1 LVLLESG
8 KMPLDSESR
17 WRLVRKEKAKKVE
30 AQASVEDIKL
40 RPVTE
45 ADMKQIAEIYNYY
58 VVNSV
63 VTFDIEPTTESTW
76 LEKFEY
82 LNSLELPFI
91 VAESASGTIF
101 GFAYVAPWR
110 QKAAYRRTVED
121 TIYLRPAAIGK
132 RIGTKLLAEL
142 IEKSRASGVREIVA
156 VISDKGADPSIALHE
171 AFGFKKQGHLAKV
184 GFKFNRWLGTVLLQ
198 KSL

>member
-1 LVLLESG
+1 LLGSEIV
-8 KMPLDSESR
+8 PLDSESR
-17 WRLVRKEKAKKVE
+17 WRLVRKLKARE
-30 AQASVEDIKL
+30 AEVDPSVEDITL
-40 RPVTE
+40 RSATAE
-45 ADMKQIAEIYNYY
+45 DMKQISEIYNYY
-58 VVNSV
+58 VTNSV
-63 VTFDIEPTTESTW
+63 VTFDIEATTEATW
-76 LEKFEY
+76 TEKLEY
-82 LNSLELPFI
+82 LEGLELPFI
-91 VAESASGTIF
+91 VAQSASGTIF

-132 RIGTKLLAEL
+132 RIGTRLLTEL
-142 IEKSRASGVREIVA
+142 IERSRAAGVKEIVA

-171 AFGFKKQGHLAKV
+171 AFGFKRQGHLAKV

>member
-1 LVLLESG
+1 LVLLGSEIV
-8 KMPLDSESR
+8 PLDSESR
-17 WRLVRKEKAKKVE
+17 WRLVRKLKARE
-30 AQASVEDIKL
+30 AEVDPSVEDITL
-40 RPVTE
+40 RSATAE
-45 ADMKQIAEIYNYY
+45 DMKQISEIYNYY
-58 VVNSV
+58 VTNSV
-63 VTFDIEPTTESTW
+63 VTFDIEATTEATW
-76 LEKFEY
+76 TEKLEY
-82 LNSLELPFI
+82 LEGLELPFI
-91 VAESASGTIF
+91 VAQSASGKIF

-132 RIGTKLLAEL
+132 RIGTRLLTEL
-142 IEKSRASGVREIVA
+142 IERSRTAGVKEIVA

-171 AFGFKKQGHLAKV
+171 AFGFKRQGHLAKV

>member
-1 LVLLESG
+1 VKLLKSKDAQGE
-8 KMPLDSESR
+8 LTVDSIELRS
-17 WRLVRKEKAKKVE
+17 AKP
-30 AQASVEDIKL
+30 ED
-40 RPVTE
+40 
-45 ADMKQIAEIYNYY
+45 AKQITEIYNYY
-58 VVNSV
+58 VINSV
-63 VTFDIEPTTESTW
+63 VTFDIEKTTEQLW
-76 LEKFEY
+76 LDKISY
-82 LNSLELPFI
+82 LDGLELPFI
-91 VAESASGTIF
+91 VAQSSSGNIL

-110 QKAAYRRTVED
+110 AKAAYKRTVEN

-132 RIGTKLLAEL
+132 RLGTKLLAEL
-142 IEKSRASGVREIVA
+142 IERSKAAGVREIVA

>member
-1 LVLLESG
+1 
-8 KMPLDSESR
+8 MPLDSESR
-17 WRLVRKEKAKKVE
+17 WRLVRKLRARE
-30 AQASVEDIKL
+30 AEVDPSVEDITL
-40 RPVTE
+40 RS
-45 ADMKQIAEIYNYY
+45 AKADDMKQIAEIYNYY
-58 VVNSV
+58 VTNSV
-63 VTFDIEPTTESTW
+63 VTFDIEATTEATW
-76 LEKFEY
+76 TEKLEY
-82 LNSLELPFI
+82 LEGLELPFI
-91 VAESASGTIF
+91 VAQSSSGTIF

-132 RIGTKLLAEL
+132 RIGTRLLTEL
-142 IEKSRASGVREIVA
+142 IERSRAAGVKEIVA

-171 AFGFKKQGHLAKV
+171 AFGFKRQGHLAKV

>member
-1 LVLLESG
+1 MLESG

-17 WRLVRKEKAKKVE
+17 WRLVRKERAKKVE

-82 LNSLELPFI
+82 LNGLELPFI

-142 IEKSRASGVREIVA
+142 IEKSRAAGVREIVA

>member
-1 LVLLESG
+1 
-8 KMPLDSESR
+8 MPLDSESR
-17 WRLVRKEKAKKVE
+17 WRLVKLLKSKG
-30 AQASVEDIKL
+30 AQEEITVDAIELRLANSQDIK
-40 RPVTE
+40 
-45 ADMKQIAEIYNYY
+45 QITEIYNYY

-63 VTFDIEPTTESTW
+63 VTFDIEKSTEASW
-76 LEKFEY
+76 QEKLDY
-82 LNSLELPFI
+82 LNGLELPFI
-91 VAESASGTIF
+91 VAQSSSGNIL

-110 QKAAYRRTVED
+110 AKAAYRRTVEN

-132 RIGTKLLAEL
+132 RLGTRLLADL
-142 IEKSRASGVREIVA
+142 IERSKAAGVKEIVA
-156 VISDKGADPSIALHE
+156 VISDKGADTSIALHE

>member
-1 LVLLESG
+1 
-8 KMPLDSESR
+8 MPLDSESR

-142 IEKSRASGVREIVA
+142 IEKSRAAGVREIVA

>member
-1 LVLLESG
+1 MLGSG
-8 KMPLDSESR
+8 TLPLDSESR
-17 WRLVRKEKAKKVE
+17 WRLVRKLKAREAEKV
-30 AQASVEDIKL
+30 ASVDEITIRAVAL
-40 RPVTE
+40 S
-45 ADMKQIAEIYNYY
+45 DMKQIAEIYNYY
-58 VVNSV
+58 VTNSV
-63 VTFDIEPTTESTW
+63 VTFDIDPTTENTW
-76 LEKFEY
+76 LEKHEY
-82 LNSLELPFI
+82 LQSLELPFI
-91 VAESASGTIF
+91 VAESATGTLF

-132 RIGTKLLAEL
+132 RIGTKLLSEL
-142 IEKSRASGVREIVA
+142 IEQSRAAGVREIVA

-171 AFGFKKQGHLAKV
+171 AFGFKRQGHLAKV